1 MWTLAQVKR
10 SFDRLVDVAVM
21 MLTAVLAS
29 VVFVAVVTRYFF
41 NFPLA
46 WSEEVSRYSF
56 VWLSFLGAEVCL
68 RKGAHIGV
76 DLLVRSFPGSI
87 QHHLETGGRL
97 VMGIM
102 LAVLFIAGI
111 KVTVVAHDQQ
121 SPALGMPMSYVYLA
135 LPVGAALMLW
145 ELLIQS
151 LNPREVPASSGG

>member
-1 MWTLAQVKR
+1 
-10 SFDRLVDVAVM
+10 
-21 MLTAVLAS
+21 
-29 VVFVAVVTRYFF
+29 
-41 NFPLA
+41 
-46 WSEEVSRYSF
+46 
-56 VWLSFLGAEVCL
+56 
-68 RKGAHIGV
+68 
-76 DLLVRSFPGSI
+76 
-87 QHHLETGGRL
+87 LETGGRL
-97 VMGIM
+97 VMGVM